1 MSYGVSL
8 ESMMIPDVGND
19 YPAELAALENWVITM
34 ESQLIAE
41 DVAYCAAME
50 AEGADVP
57 GVSPSSFVTRIRT
70 AFDNLRAGKKKGDN
84 SAVAAATQEIQAASD
99 EFAEEAEKETDPDKK
114 KKWKKAAAIIAA
126 IVGTLALA
134 VGAVAL
140 AKNAKSKASSGN
152 VSAGEAKTMVSQAV
166 AAAQK
171 ADPQKVLDA
180 GDRPA
185 ALPGKCDT
193 KALPGSADRLGLP
206 APKPTGTGTSTKQDD
221 GTYTRNLS
229 RKEQKDVNRTKSYGT
244 PNPEGNR
251 AQRRASTFKEETP
264 AQKKARLLR
273 EAAQSTAASG
283 GTVSKETARRI
294 NNAEKKVRMQETA
307 NAHKI
312 IETANQLR
320 GEQKK
325 AGTTPAAAPAE
336 NQGEIKELLQKVNG
350 HFAAMK
356 QSGGLTEKKTANN
369 TFFKRTK
376 QGDQAKVFKR
386 EIDGMAQAI
395 ARLTQLGYNG
405 DAINMYNQLKKAQK

>member
-185 ALPGKCDT
+185 A
-193 KALPGSADRLGLP
+193 LP

>member
-193 KALPGSADRLGLP
+193 KALPGSADRLALP
-206 APKPTGTGTSTKQDD
+206 APKP
-221 GTYTRNLS
+221 N
-229 RKEQKDVNRTKSYGT
+229 GT

-273 EAAQSTAASG
+273 KAAQNTAASG